1 MNWRE
6 RITTDPGVC
15 HGRVCIRGTR
25 IMVSV
30 VLDNVAV
37 GVPFD
42 EILASYPALRRE
54 DIQAALAYAAE
65 LARERVV
72 PLTPQA
78 A

>member
-1 MNWRE
+1 
-6 RITTDPGVC
+6 
-15 HGRVCIRGTR
+15 
-25 IMVSV
+25 MVSV
-30 VLDNVAV
+30 LLDNEAA
-37 GVPFD
+37 GVPID